1 MEKYYFKNY
10 TLEYHDPRQFFMWF
24 WLTHTDMGQLK
35 AFDPV
40 QNKLVVQIDAST
52 NKPVETAY
60 GLKTRK
66 AHREKKE
73 LDAIF
78 SEWENVFEKFVN
90 DPEQLKSIGII
101 AKDKRRTISDEDALT
116 VYARQNGKDAVTGQD
131 MAIDDLVK
139 GHVLAHSKGGE
150 SSVDNT
156 VLINKFDN
164 LKQGSEHFDQY
175 MKQKVG

>member
-1 MEKYYFKNY
+1 ME
-10 TLEYHDPRQFFMWF
+10 
-24 WLTHTDMGQLK
+24 
-35 AFDPV
+35 
-40 QNKLVVQIDAST
+40 
-52 NKPVETAY
+52 
-60 GLKTRK
+60 
-66 AHREKKE
+66 
-73 LDAIF
+73 AIF
-78 SEWENVFEKFVN
+78 SEWENVFEKYVN
-90 DPEQLKSIGII
+90 DPELLKSIGIV